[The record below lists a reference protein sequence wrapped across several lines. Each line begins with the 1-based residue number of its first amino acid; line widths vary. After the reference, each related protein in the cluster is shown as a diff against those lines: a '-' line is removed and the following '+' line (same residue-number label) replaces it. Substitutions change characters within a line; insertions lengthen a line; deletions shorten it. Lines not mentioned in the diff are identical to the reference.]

1 MLAWLPFLLISVLFI
16 VLLYACAR
24 SASTNI
30 QRFKQL
36 SLIAFLWIL
45 TAFCYTPTSY
55 NFGTQLVIQYIQWGP
70 VKLNV
75 IPFQQLDIEFWL
87 NVLLTVPLGGLLAW
101 NFPDLPWRRFVWL
114 GLLTGL
120 TLELGQFILDWLV
133 NIKRWVDI
141 DDVITNWAGV
151 ILGAASYKNCASHS
165 RTTMVA
171 KVAYI

>member
-1 MLAWLPFLLISVLFI
+1 MLAWLPFFLISLMFI

-24 SASTNI
+24 SARTNI

-36 SLIAFLWIL
+36 SLIAFLWVL

-101 NFPDLPWRRFVWL
+101 NFPDLPWRRFIWL
-114 GLLTGL
+114 GFLT
-120 TLELGQFILDWLV
+120 
-133 NIKRWVDI
+133 
-141 DDVITNWAGV
+141 
-151 ILGAASYKNCASHS
+151 
-165 RTTMVA
+165 
-171 KVAYI
+171 